1 MAVTLLQ
8 FAISKL
14 QALSTLMN
22 GGNHVAEILKTEGV
36 QFLFTLAGGH
46 IAPILVAAKQC
57 GIRVIDVRHEANA
70 VFAADAVARLSG
82 IPGVAIVTAGPGVTN
97 TLTAIKNAQMAQ
109 SPVVLI
115 GGAAATALQG
125 RGALQDI
132 DQLALLKSAV
142 KWQKSVR
149 RVRDIAPTISKAF
162 FRARSDTP
170 GPVFVELPID
180 LLYDPALVKQWYG
193 ADRGGKSFADKI
205 VKRYLKYHVDRI
217 FADADKIQT
226 RPPRAAEIPT
236 PSQNQ
241 IHRAA
246 EKIKNAQRPLMLI
259 GSQALLDVQPVNA
272 LAEAVT
278 RLSIPVYLSGMAR
291 GLLGRNSVLQY
302 RHKRREALREAD
314 VVILAGVP
322 VDFRLDYGNH
332 ISRRAFYISANRDAR
347 DLTRN
352 RKPQL
357 AVHADPAQFLIQLA
371 AQFNAAPQVD
381 ASERWHEWKK
391 ILRQRDDAR
400 NQEILAQ
407 SAQQTHNINPLHL
420 CRQIE
425 NALPD
430 NALLVADGGDFVA
443 TASYIVSPRAPLA
456 WLDPGAFGTLG
467 VGAGFALGAKLARP
481 DAQVWLLYGDGAAGF
496 SLMEFDTFMRHNIPV
511 IAVVGND
518 AGWTQIARE
527 QIEYLHD
534 DVATVLNYT
543 DYERAVEGLGAK
555 GFRADDP
562 ELIGETLDAA
572 RRAAQEGSPVLVNA
586 ILGKTD
592 FRKGSLS
599 M

>member
-1 MAVTLLQ
+1 
-8 FAISKL
+8 
-14 QALSTLMN
+14 MN
-22 GGNHVAEILKTEGV
+22 GGEHVAESLKREGV

-46 IAPILVAAKQC
+46 IAPILVAAKAR

-70 VFAADAVARLSG
+70 VFAADAVTRLTG
-82 IPGVAIVTAGPGVTN
+82 IPGVAVVTAGPGVTN
-97 TLTAIKNAQMAQ
+97 TLTAIKNAQLAQ
-109 SPVVLI
+109 SPLVLL

-142 KWQKSVR
+142 KWQTSVR
-149 RVRDIAPTISKAF
+149 RVRDIAPALQDAF
-162 FRARSDTP
+162 FHARSGTP

-193 ADRGGKSFADKI
+193 ADRGGKTIADKI
-205 VKRYLKYHVDRI
+205 VKRYLQFHVNRL
-217 FADADKIQT
+217 FADADTLQT
-226 RPPRAAEIPT
+226 PAPRPANIPA
-236 PSQNQ
+236 PSPNQ
-241 IHRAA
+241 IQRAA
-246 EKIKNAQRPLMLI
+246 EKIRRAQRPLLLI
-259 GSQALLDVQPVNA
+259 GSQALLDAKNVNA
-272 LAEAVT
+272 LADAVN
-278 RLSIPVYLSGMAR
+278 RLDMPVYLSGMAR
-291 GLLGRNSVLQY
+291 GLLGKNSALQF

-322 VDFRLDYGNH
+322 ADFRLDYGNH

-352 RKPQL
+352 RKPNL
-357 AVHADPAQFLIQLA
+357 AAHADPAQFLMQLA
-371 AQFNAAPQVD
+371 AQFENGA
-381 ASERWHEWKK
+381 RWTEWKK
-391 ILRQRDDAR
+391 TLRARDDAR
-400 NQEILAQ
+400 NQEIIAQ
-407 SAQQTHNINPLHL
+407 SEQPAQTINPLYL

-443 TASYIVSPRAPLA
+443 TASYIVSPRAPLT
-456 WLDPGAFGTLG
+456 WLDPGVFGTLG

-481 DAQVWLLYGDGAAGF
+481 DAEVWLLYGDGAAGF
-496 SLMEFDTFMRHNIPV
+496 SLMEFDTFVRHNIPV

-534 DVATVLNYT
+534 DVATVLNYAA
-543 DYERAVEGLGAK
+543 YERAAEGLGAK
-555 GFRADDP
+555 GWRADDP
-562 ELIGETLDAA
+562 ELISETLENA
-572 RRAAQEGSPVLVNA
+572 RHAAQVGSPVLVNA
-586 ILGKTD
+586 ILGKSD
-592 FRKGSLS
+592 FRKGSIS

>member
-1 MAVTLLQ
+1 
-8 FAISKL
+8 
-14 QALSTLMN
+14 MN
-22 GGNHVAEILKTEGV
+22 GGEHVAESLKREGV

-46 IAPILVAAKQC
+46 IAPILVAAKAR

-70 VFAADAVARLSG
+70 VFAADAVARLTG
-82 IPGVAIVTAGPGVTN
+82 IPGVAVVTAGPGVTN
-97 TLTAIKNAQMAQ
+97 TLTAIKNAQLAQ
-109 SPVVLI
+109 SSLVLL

-142 KWQKSVR
+142 KWQTSVR
-149 RVRDIAPTISKAF
+149 RVRDIAPALQDAF
-162 FRARSDTP
+162 FHARSGTP

-193 ADRGGKSFADKI
+193 ADRGGKTIADKI
-205 VKRYLKYHVDRI
+205 VKRYLQFHVNRL
-217 FADADKIQT
+217 FADADTLQT
-226 RPPRAAEIPT
+226 PAPRPANIPA
-236 PSQNQ
+236 PSPNQ
-241 IHRAA
+241 IQRAA
-246 EKIKNAQRPLMLI
+246 EKIRRAQRPLLLI
-259 GSQALLDVQPVNA
+259 GSQALLDAKNVNA
-272 LAEAVT
+272 LADAVN
-278 RLSIPVYLSGMAR
+278 RLDMPVYLSGMAR
-291 GLLGRNSVLQY
+291 GLLGKNSALQF

-322 VDFRLDYGNH
+322 ADFRLDYGNH

-352 RKPQL
+352 RKPNL
-357 AVHADPAQFLIQLA
+357 AAHADPAQFLMQLA
-371 AQFNAAPQVD
+371 AQFENGA
-381 ASERWHEWKK
+381 RWTEWKK
-391 ILRQRDDAR
+391 TLRARDDAR
-400 NQEILAQ
+400 NQEIIAQ
-407 SAQQTHNINPLHL
+407 SEQPAQTINPLYL

-443 TASYIVSPRAPLA
+443 TASYIVSPRAPLT
-456 WLDPGAFGTLG
+456 WLDPGVFGTLG

-481 DAQVWLLYGDGAAGF
+481 DAEVWLLYGDGAAGF
-496 SLMEFDTFMRHNIPV
+496 SLMEFDTFVRHNIPV

-534 DVATVLNYT
+534 DVATVLNYAA
-543 DYERAVEGLGAK
+543 YERAAEGLGAK
-555 GFRADDP
+555 GWRADDP
-562 ELIGETLDAA
+562 ELISETLENA
-572 RRAAQEGSPVLVNA
+572 RHAAQAGSPVLVNA
-586 ILGKTD
+586 ILGKSD
-592 FRKGSLS
+592 FRKGSIS

>member
-1 MAVTLLQ
+1 
-8 FAISKL
+8 
-14 QALSTLMN
+14 MN
-22 GGNHVAEILKTEGV
+22 GGEHVAEILKNEGV

-46 IAPILVAAKQC
+46 IAPILVAAKQRR
-57 GIRVIDVRHEANA
+57 IRVIDVRHEANA
-70 VFAADAVARLSG
+70 VFAADAVARLTG
-82 IPGVAIVTAGPGVTN
+82 IPGVAVVTAGPGVTN
-97 TLTAIKNAQMAQ
+97 TLTAIKNAQLAQ
-109 SPVVLI
+109 SPLVLL

-142 KWQKSVR
+142 KWQTSVR
-149 RVRDIAPTISKAF
+149 RVRDIAPTLRDAF
-162 FRARSDTP
+162 FHARSGTP

-193 ADRGGKSFADKI
+193 ADRGGKTIADKI
-205 VKRYLKYHVDRI
+205 VKRYLQFHVNRI
-217 FADADKIQT
+217 FQDADKLPAT
-226 RPPRAAEIPT
+226 TSRPANIPAPT
-236 PSQNQ
+236 ENQ
-241 IHRAA
+241 VRRAA
-246 EKIKNAQRPLMLI
+246 EKIKHAQRPLLLI
-259 GSQALLDVQPVNA
+259 GSQAMLNVKDVNA
-272 LAEAVT
+272 LADAVN
-278 RLSIPVYLSGMAR
+278 RLGVPVYLSGMAR
-291 GLLGRNSVLQY
+291 GLLGRDAAQQY

-322 VDFRLDYGNH
+322 ADFRLDYGNH

-352 RKPQL
+352 RKPNL
-357 AVHADPAQFLIQLA
+357 AAHADPAQFLLQLA
-371 AQFNAAPQVD
+371 AQFDAASQSDANAQ
-381 ASERWHEWKK
+381 WNEWKSA
-391 ILRQRDDAR
+391 LRARDDVR
-400 NQEILAQ
+400 NAEILAQ
-407 SAQQTHNINPLHL
+407 SESQTRDINPLQL

-443 TASYIVSPRAPLA
+443 TASYIVSPRAPLT
-456 WLDPGAFGTLG
+456 WLDPGVFGTLG

-481 DAQVWLLYGDGAAGF
+481 DTEVWLLYGDGAAGF
-496 SLMEFDTFMRHNIPV
+496 SLMEFDTFVRHNIPV

-543 DYERAVEGLGAK
+543 DYDRAVEGLGTK
-555 GFRADDP
+555 GFRTDDP
-562 ELIGETLDAA
+562 ELISETLGQA
-572 RRAAQEGSPVLVNA
+572 RRAAQDGSPVLVNA

-592 FRKGSLS
+592 FRKGSIS

>member
-1 MAVTLLQ
+1 
-8 FAISKL
+8 
-14 QALSTLMN
+14 MN
-22 GGNHVAEILKTEGV
+22 GGEHVAEILKIEGV
-36 QFLFTLAGGH
+36 RFVFTLAGGH
-46 IAPILVAAKQC
+46 IAPILVAAKQR

-82 IPGVAIVTAGPGVTN
+82 IPGVAVVTAGPGVTN
-97 TLTAIKNAQMAQ
+97 TLTAVKNAQLAQ
-109 SPVVLI
+109 SPLVLL

-132 DQLALLKSAV
+132 DQLGLLKSAV

-149 RVRDIAPTISKAF
+149 RVRDIAPTLHDAF
-162 FRARSDTP
+162 YHARSDTP

-193 ADRGGKSFADKI
+193 ADRGGKTLPDKI
-205 VKRYLKYHVDRI
+205 VKRYLQFHVQRL
-217 FADADKIQT
+217 FTDADKIQT
-226 RPPRAAEIPT
+226 QTPRAADIPL

-241 IHRAA
+241 IQTAA
-246 EKIKNAQRPLMLI
+246 VKIKNAQRPLLLI
-259 GSQALLDVQPVNA
+259 GSQTMLDVDRVNA
-272 LAEAVT
+272 LADAVN
-278 RLSIPVYLSGMAR
+278 RLDIPVYLSGMAR
-291 GLLGRNSVLQY
+291 GLLGREASLQY

-322 VDFRLDYGNH
+322 ADFRLDYGNH

-352 RKPQL
+352 RKPDL
-357 AVHADPAQFLIQLA
+357 AARADPAQFLLELA
-371 AQFNAAPQVD
+371 ARFQAASQFD
-381 ASERWHEWKK
+381 ASERWTEWKSA
-391 ILRQRDDAR
+391 LRARDDAR
-400 NQEILAQ
+400 NQEIIAESEQPAQ
-407 SAQQTHNINPLHL
+407 HLNPLYL

-425 NALPD
+425 SQLPA

-443 TASYIVSPRAPLA
+443 TASYIVSPRAPLT
-456 WLDPGAFGTLG
+456 WLDPGVFGTLG

-481 DAQVWLLYGDGAAGF
+481 DAEVWLLYGDGAAGF
-496 SLMEFDTFMRHNIPV
+496 SLMEFDTFVRHKVPV

-527 QIEYLHD
+527 QVEYLHD

-543 DYERAVEGLGAK
+543 DYDRVVRGLGAE
-555 GFRADDP
+555 GFRTDDP
-562 ELIGETLDAA
+562 ELVGETLDAA
-572 RRAAQEGSPVLVNA
+572 QRAAAAGSPVLVNA

-592 FRKGSLS
+592 FRKGSIS

>member
-1 MAVTLLQ
+1 
-8 FAISKL
+8 
-14 QALSTLMN
+14 MN
-22 GGNHVAEILKTEGV
+22 GGEHVAEILKTEGV
-36 QFLFTLAGGH
+36 QFVFTLAGGH
-46 IAPILVAAKQC
+46 IAPILVAAKQR

-70 VFAADAVARLSG
+70 VFAADAVARLTG
-82 IPGVAIVTAGPGVTN
+82 IPGVAVVTAGPGVTN
-97 TLTAIKNAQMAQ
+97 TLTAIKNAQLAQ
-109 SPVVLI
+109 SPLVLL

-142 KWQKSVR
+142 KWQTSVR
-149 RVRDIAPTISKAF
+149 RVRDIAPSLGDAF
-162 FRARSDTP
+162 FHARSGTP

-193 ADRGGKSFADKI
+193 ADRGGKTLADKI
-205 VKRYLKYHVDRI
+205 VKRYLQFHVNRI
-217 FADADKIQT
+217 FQDADKIQT
-226 RPPRAAEIPT
+226 PAPRAPVIPM

-241 IHRAA
+241 IHNAA
-246 EKIKNAQRPLMLI
+246 QKIKHAQRPLLLI
-259 GSQALLDVQPVNA
+259 GSQAMLDPTHVNA
-272 LAEAVT
+272 LADAVT
-278 RLSIPVYLSGMAR
+278 RLNVPVYLSGMAR
-291 GLLGRNSVLQY
+291 GLLGRDAALQY

-352 RKPQL
+352 RKPNL
-357 AVHADPAQFLIQLA
+357 AAHADPAQFLFQLA
-371 AQFNAAPQVD
+371 AQFDNREHW
-381 ASERWHEWKK
+381 SEWKRA
-391 ILRQRDDAR
+391 LRARDDAR
-400 NQEILAQ
+400 NAEILAQ
-407 SAQQTHNINPLHL
+407 SGTQTRDINPLHL

-443 TASYIVSPRAPLA
+443 TASYIVSPRAPLT
-456 WLDPGAFGTLG
+456 WLDPGVFGTLG

-481 DAQVWLLYGDGAAGF
+481 DAEVWLLYGDGAAGF
-496 SLMEFDTFMRHNIPV
+496 SLMEFDTFVRHNVPV

-543 DYERAVEGLGAK
+543 AYERAVEGLGAK
-555 GFRADDP
+555 GFRTDDP
-562 ELIGETLDAA
+562 ELISETLDAA
-572 RRAAQEGSPVLVNA
+572 RRAAAEGSPVLVNA

-592 FRKGSLS
+592 FRKGSIS

>member
-1 MAVTLLQ
+1 
-8 FAISKL
+8 
-14 QALSTLMN
+14 MN
-22 GGNHVAEILKTEGV
+22 GGEHVAESLKREGV

-46 IAPILVAAKQC
+46 IAPILVAAKAR

-70 VFAADAVARLSG
+70 VFAADAVARLTG
-82 IPGVAIVTAGPGVTN
+82 IPGVAVVTAGPGVTN
-97 TLTAIKNAQMAQ
+97 TLTAIKNAQLAQ
-109 SPVVLI
+109 SPLVLL

-142 KWQKSVR
+142 KWQTSVR
-149 RVRDIAPTISKAF
+149 RVRDIAPALQDAF
-162 FRARSDTP
+162 FHARSGTP

-193 ADRGGKSFADKI
+193 ADRGGKTIADKI
-205 VKRYLKYHVDRI
+205 VKRYLQFHVNRL
-217 FADADKIQT
+217 FADADTLQT
-226 RPPRAAEIPT
+226 PAPRPANIPA
-236 PSQNQ
+236 PSPNQ
-241 IHRAA
+241 IQRAA
-246 EKIKNAQRPLMLI
+246 EKIRRAQRPLLLI
-259 GSQALLDVQPVNA
+259 GSQALLDAKNVNA
-272 LAEAVT
+272 LADAVN
-278 RLSIPVYLSGMAR
+278 RLDMPVYLSGMAR
-291 GLLGRNSVLQY
+291 GLLGKNSALQF

-322 VDFRLDYGNH
+322 ADFRLDYGNH

-352 RKPQL
+352 RKPNL
-357 AVHADPAQFLIQLA
+357 AAHADPAQFLMQLA
-371 AQFNAAPQVD
+371 AQFENGA
-381 ASERWHEWKK
+381 RWTEWKK
-391 ILRQRDDAR
+391 TLRARDDAR
-400 NQEILAQ
+400 NQEIIAQ
-407 SAQQTHNINPLHL
+407 SEQPAQTINPLYL

-443 TASYIVSPRAPLA
+443 TASYIVSPRAPLT
-456 WLDPGAFGTLG
+456 WLDPGVFGTLG

-481 DAQVWLLYGDGAAGF
+481 DAEVWLLYGDGAAGF
-496 SLMEFDTFMRHNIPV
+496 SLMEFDTFVRHNIPV

-534 DVATVLNYT
+534 DVATVLNYAA
-543 DYERAVEGLGAK
+543 YERAAEGLGAK
-555 GFRADDP
+555 GWRADDP
-562 ELIGETLDAA
+562 ELISETLENA
-572 RRAAQEGSPVLVNA
+572 RHAAQAGSPVLVNA
-586 ILGKTD
+586 ILGKSD
-592 FRKGSLS
+592 FRKGSIS